1 MYIGKLILCISY
13 PRCHSNQ
20 KKRREHRSKQLDL
33 LDLPCVCCCSAPPQ
47 RSEKSGAQG
56 ALSLREEIFKHPR
69 TMGYIDLL
77 LLLLFIYIY
86 MLDII
91 IVFICF
97 INQQT
102 SRDWETHLAPVES
115 VAPGSSVDHRRRF
128 LASSCPFSWHVQKG
142 SRPGAI
148 TKAAVENHHSHRF
161 DFRKVSKTGS
171 PL

>member
-1 MYIGKLILCISY
+1 MYLLSKMPFKPKNGVNTDPNSWTCLIFHAFAVVLLHL
-13 PRCHSNQ
+13 REARN
-20 KKRREHRSKQLDL
+20 RELREHS
-33 LDLPCVCCCSAPPQ
+33 PSAKKYLNTPGQ
-47 RSEKSGAQG
+47 WAI
-56 ALSLREEIFKHPR
+56 LIYCYYCYL
-69 TMGYIDLL
+69 
-77 LLLLFIYIY
+77 YIY